1 MTREEF
7 ITLATAEQESLRRFL
22 LSLCGD
28 PAEADDIAQD
38 ALVNAYVASSSF
50 RGSARFSTWLFRI
63 AYNCFICFIDRLR
76 GRKMQ
81 TSSLETPTA
90 QAVPGPDATD
100 GRFRHE
106 DLHRAIGRLPDKERA
121 ALLLFYMED
130 KPVKEVAAI
139 LEIPAGS
146 VRAYLTRGRRHIKEY
161 LEKWTTR

>member
-50 RGSARFSTWLFRI
+50 RGAARFSTWLFRI
-63 AYNCFICFIDRLR
+63 AYNCFIDRLR
-76 GRKMQ
+76 KRK
-81 TSSLETPTA
+81 
-90 QAVPGPDATD
+90 VPLTQLDDPAALRLAGPDATD

-130 KPVKEVAAI
+130 KPVKEIAAI

-146 VRAYLTRGRRHIKEY
+146 IRAYLTRGRRHVKEY

>member
-1 MTREEF
+1 MIREEF
-7 ITLATAEQESLRRFL
+7 ISLASAEQESLRRFL

-28 PAEADDIAQD
+28 TAEADDIAQD

-50 RGSARFSTWLFRI
+50 RGAARFSTWLFRI
-63 AYNCFICFIDRLR
+63 AYNCFIDRLR
-76 GRKMQ
+76 SRRMQ
-81 TSSLETPTA
+81 TSPLDAPAA
-90 QAVPGPDATD
+90 QAVPGQEAAD

-106 DLHRAIGRLPDKERA
+106 DLHRAIDRLPDKERA

-146 VRAYLTRGRRHIKEY
+146 VRAYLTRGRQHVKSY
-161 LEKWTTR
+161 LEKWKTR

>member
-7 ITLATAEQESLRRFL
+7 ISLATAEQESLRRFL
-22 LSLCGD
+22 LSLCGNE
-28 PAEADDIAQD
+28 AEADDIAQD

-50 RGSARFSTWLFRI
+50 RGASRFSTWLFRI
-63 AYNCFICFIDRLR
+63 AYNCFIDRLR
-76 GRKMQ
+76 SRKLQ
-81 TSSLETPTA
+81 TSPLEVPAA
-90 QAVPGPDATD
+90 QAVPASDATD

-106 DLHRAIGRLPDKERA
+106 DLHRAIGQLPDKERA

-146 VRAYLTRGRRHIKEY
+146 VRAYLTRGRQHVKNY
-161 LEKWTTR
+161 LEKWKTR

>member
-38 ALVNAYVASSSF
+38 ALVNAYVASGSF
-50 RGSARFSTWLFRI
+50 RGASRFSTWLFRI
-63 AYNCFICFIDRLR
+63 AYNCFIDRLR
-76 GRKMQ
+76 SRKLQ
-81 TSSLETPTA
+81 TSPLDSPAA
-90 QAVPGPDATD
+90 QAVPGADATD
-100 GRFRHE
+100 GRFCHE
-106 DLHRAIGRLPDKERA
+106 DLHRAIGMLPDKERA

-130 KPVKEVAAI
+130 KPVKEVATI

-146 VRAYLTRGRRHIKEY
+146 VRAYLTHGRQHVKNY
-161 LEKWTTR
+161 LEKWKTK

>member
-7 ITLATAEQESLRRFL
+7 IGLATGEQESLRRFL

-38 ALVNAYVASSSF
+38 ALMNAYVASASF
-50 RGSARFSTWLFRI
+50 RGAARFSTWLFRI
-63 AYNCFICFIDRLR
+63 AYNCFIDRIR
-76 GRKMQ
+76 SRKLQ
-81 TSSLETPTA
+81 TSPLDAPPA
-90 QAVPGPDATD
+90 QTVPGPDATD

-146 VRAYLTRGRRHIKEY
+146 VRAYLTRGRQHVKEY
-161 LEKWTTR
+161 LEKWKTR